1 MRKAIA
7 LVIMIVVC
15 SIYFIA
21 MNYTD
26 EEAGVGEKQ
35 EQRLGEGKIASPKDT
50 IEKMIKEIETEY
62 PETPKMLMEL
72 NNRIMQYQYSEDSD
86 DDVIRETLKALRM
99 LYSNELLQLNSN
111 EKQLENLKVELEK
124 NHEDKLYLTKSTIKT
139 IAFPSPEN
147 ALVEVLHETTK
158 KSERREYRLVKE
170 NGLWKI
176 HSWGNLSL
184 ILDETILED

>member
-26 EEAGVGEKQ
+26 EGIGMGKKLG
-35 EQRLGEGKIASPKDT
+35 LGEGKISYPKDT
-50 IEKMIKEIETEY
+50 IEKIIMEIETEY
-62 PETPKMLMEL
+62 PATPKMLMEL
-72 NNRIMQYQYSEDSD
+72 NNHIMQCQYSEDSD
-86 DDVIRETLKALRM
+86 DDVIIETVKALRM
-99 LYSNELLQLNSN
+99 LYSNDLLQLNSY
-111 EKQLENLKVELEK
+111 EKQLENLKDELDK
-124 NHEDKLYLTKSTIKT
+124 NHADKLYLTRSTIKT
-139 IAFPSPEN
+139 IVFPSPEN

-170 NGLWKI
+170 KGLWKI
-176 HSWGNLSL
+176 HSWSNLFL
-184 ILDETILED
+184 IQDETILED

>member
-26 EEAGVGEKQ
+26 EGTGMGKKQ
-35 EQRLGEGKIASPKDT
+35 AQGLDKGKVSSPKDM
-50 IEKMIKEIETEY
+50 IEKIIKEIEAEY

-72 NNRIMQYQYSEDSD
+72 NNHIMQLQYSEDSGD
-86 DDVIRETLKALRM
+86 DLIRETLKALRM
-99 LYSNELLQLNSN
+99 LYSNELLQLNSY

-124 NHEDKLYLTKSTIKT
+124 KYVDKLYLTKSTIKT

-158 KSERREYRLVKE
+158 RSERREYRLVKE
-170 NGLWKI
+170 KGLWKI
-176 HSWGNLSL
+176 HSWSDLSL
-184 ILDETILED
+184 IQDETILED